1 MSVSASVAVSVS
13 VANRD
18 AGDSSNVAA
27 TPRAAVIP
35 VHDVTIGPARTL
47 DRRAGGSRTPAVT
60 GGTAAARSGG
70 ALTAGGTGGTVVGC
84 RRRAG
89 VDATR
94 AAQAAV
100 TAGEAAAEGRADV
113 ALRETPPRRIQRLG
127 GNGSTCAP
135 DTASV
140 VGPLATVGRTS
151 VLRRVPRCLA
161 PTWNCQ

>member
-1 MSVSASVAVSVS
+1 MTVSASVA
-13 VANRD
+13 D
-18 AGDSSNVAA
+18 GDTCDPSNVAI
-27 TPRAAVIP
+27 TPGTAVIP
-35 VHDVTIGPARTL
+35 VHHVTVGPARTL
-47 DRRAGGSRTPAVT
+47 DWRAGGSRTSAVT

-70 ALTAGGTGGTVVGC
+70 ALAARRTRGTVAGC
-84 RRRAG
+84 RWRAG
-89 VDATR
+89 VDATG

-113 ALRETPPRRIQRLG
+113 ALWETPPRRIQRLG
-127 GNGSTCAP
+127 GRGSTCAP

-151 VLRRVPRCLA
+151 VLRRVPRRLT